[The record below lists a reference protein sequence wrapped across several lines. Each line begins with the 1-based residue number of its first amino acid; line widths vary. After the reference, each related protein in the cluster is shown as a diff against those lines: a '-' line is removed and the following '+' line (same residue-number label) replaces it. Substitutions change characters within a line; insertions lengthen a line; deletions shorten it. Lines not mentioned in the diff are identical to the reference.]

1 MTNHPVKL
9 SCFAI
14 LPDQSG
20 MVHNKWSLIAMD
32 ASVNGYFH
40 FKLKSSVQLNG
51 KTAAC
56 WSSATT
62 LEIKAKCEQ
71 IKAKHEQIKAKYEQ
85 IRAKHEQIKA
95 KYEQIKAK
103 HEHIIAK
110 YGETFYANL
119 NKQIYP
125 KHEYNQTCHR
135 EYGDCNSCKNNQY
148 STNENQ
154 FINQGEPLLKTN
166 ISASTYA
173 LHANEMI
180 SRMSRA
186 RLVFTHRVHSKRE
199 REPSR
204 IPYKKVFRLFRK
216 KKIFKMPSN
225 RISTIAFRILLK

>member
-1 MTNHPVKL
+1 MINHPVKL
-9 SCFAI
+9 SYFAI

-20 MVHNKWSLIAMD
+20 MVHNKWLLIAMD

-40 FKLKSSVQLNG
+40 FKLKSTVHLNG

-62 LEIKAKCEQ
+62 LEIKAKYEQ
-71 IKAKHEQIKAKYEQ
+71 VQAKHEQIKAKYEQ
-85 IRAKHEQIKA
+85 IRAKHEQSKAKYEQIKAKLEQIKA

-103 HEHIIAK
+103 HEQIVAK

-119 NKQIYP
+119 NKQIYA

-135 EYGDCNSCKNNQY
+135 EYGDYNSCKNNQY
-148 STNENQ
+148 SNNENQ
-154 FINQGEPLLKTN
+154 VINRGEPLLKTN

-186 RLVFTHRVHSKRE
+186 RLVFTYRVHS
-199 REPSR
+199 
-204 IPYKKVFRLFRK
+204 
-216 KKIFKMPSN
+216 
-225 RISTIAFRILLK
+225 